1 MTTDQEVSDTV
12 TPPTLTRRRRHLAAW
27 VIALAVCAGLRPLT
41 GEALAVPPTAAHAGV
56 GLQPRAVA
64 TVTRCPKRK
73 RRRRPRLTH
82 VDGDIVGMRYG
93 PVQARVYFCGRRI
106 VDVRK
111 LKHPEDIERSRQ
123 IGADSLPKLRRQ
135 VLAAQSARIDGV
147 SGATYTSAAYKQSV
161 QSALDLA

>member
-1 MTTDQEVSDTV
+1 VTTH
-12 TPPTLTRRRRHLAAW
+12 PTRLAAW
-27 VIALAVCAGLRPLT
+27 LAILALGAPVAGAQAATPDRSAT
-41 GEALAVPPTAAHAGV
+41 SLAQHKKKKKT
-56 GLQPRAVA
+56 
-64 TVTRCPKRK
+64 
-73 RRRRPRLTH
+73 RRPRLTH
-82 VDGDIVGMRYG
+82 VDGDVVGMRYG
-93 PVQARVYFCGRRI
+93 AVQVRVYFRGRRI

-123 IGADSLPKLRRQ
+123 IGADALPKLRKQ

>member
-1 MTTDQEVSDTV
+1 VTTH
-12 TPPTLTRRRRHLAAW
+12 PTRLAAW
-27 VIALAVCAGLRPLT
+27 LVVLALAAPAAG
-41 GEALAVPPTAAHAGV
+41 AQAAPTDSSAAAIHA
-56 GLQPRAVA
+56 
-64 TVTRCPKRK
+64 TKKKRK
-73 RRRRPRLTH
+73 KRRRPRLTH

-93 PVQARVYFCGRRI
+93 AVQVRVYFRGRRI

-123 IGADSLPKLRRQ
+123 IGADAMPKLRQ
-135 VLAAQSARIDGV
+135 KVLAAQSARIDGV